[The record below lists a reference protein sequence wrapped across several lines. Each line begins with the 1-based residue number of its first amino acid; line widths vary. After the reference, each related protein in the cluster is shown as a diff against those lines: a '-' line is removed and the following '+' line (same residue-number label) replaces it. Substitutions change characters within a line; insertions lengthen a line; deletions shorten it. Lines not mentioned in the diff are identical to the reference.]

1 MRWTLVFY
9 VVFSQF
15 LLLTHCAV
23 QYHYG
28 TNVSVL
34 RTDAGTRISGI
45 QDLEDKDIVLGG
57 LLRVH
62 KHNGSGKC
70 GYLDKSLEYLEAILF
85 AIDLV
90 NNDPHLL
97 PNITLGYD
105 IKDTCISESIALDEC
120 VDSVLSSGHLKLKSC
135 FDSKFNSSISTISPV
150 GAVIGAID
158 SHIYLFHLLVFFT
171 WSTYLKSVLH
181 QHPLF

>member
-1 MRWTLVFY
+1 MLCSPSFYCLLV
-9 VVFSQF
+9 VQFSIIMA
-15 LLLTHCAV
+15 LM
-23 QYHYG
+23 

-34 RTDAGTRISGI
+34 RADAGTRISGI
-45 QDLEDKDIVLGG
+45 QDLEDKYIVLGG

-70 GYLDKSLEYLEAILF
+70 VFLNKSLEYLEAILF
-85 AIDLV
+85 AIELV

-105 IKDTCISESIALDEC
+105 IRDTCISESIALDES

-135 FDSKFNSSISTISPV
+135 FDSKFNSSILTISPV

-158 SHIYLFHLLVFFT
+158 SHIYLFHLLVFFA
-171 WSTYLKSVLH
+171 
-181 QHPLF
+181 